1 MARFIMMIGP
11 SASGKSTFANNLSKY
26 RGWRV
31 ISSDGLRKELYG
43 DEAIQGDNKI
53 LFSQIHKMILE
64 SLEKD
69 KSVIFDATN
78 LSRKNRAAL
87 LEKISP
93 DFYEK
98 VAVVVATPFEKIYEN
113 NKNRARKVPE
123 EVIQRQLHQFE
134 MPVYAE
140 GFNKILICTPSGRPY
155 YPGTDAQAMMQ
166 NFQQDNP
173 NHSLSLLG
181 HCARCCNF
189 LLEKEKEE
197 DISLLSAAMFHD
209 IGKVFTKTFKN
220 MKGEETDIAH
230 YYFHNNVGSYFS
242 LLIKFGYTMRDRV
255 EIAQLICYHM
265 QPYFCKT
272 EKAMKRWEEKLGSE
286 LWEKILKLHEAD
298 KSAH

>member
-11 SASGKSTFANNLSKY
+11 SASGKSTFANGLSESFGLK
-26 RGWRV
+26 V

-43 DEAIQGDNKI
+43 DEAIQGNNNF
-53 LFSQIHKMILE
+53 LFSQLHKMILE
-64 SLEKD
+64 ILEKD
-69 KSVIFDATN
+69 ESVIFDATN
-78 LSRKNRAAL
+78 LSRKNRVSI
-87 LEKISP
+87 LEKISSGIH
-93 DFYEK
+93 EK

-123 EVIQRQLHQFE
+123 EVIQRQLYQFE
-134 MPVYAE
+134 MLVYAE
-140 GFNKILICTPSGRPY
+140 GFNKILICTPFGRPY
-155 YPGTDAQAMMQ
+155 YPGTDAQWIMK

-173 NHSLSLLG
+173 NHSLSLLE
-181 HCARCCNF
+181 HCALCNF

-197 DISLLSAAMFHD
+197 DISLLNAAMFHD

-265 QPYFCKT
+265 QPYFCKS
-272 EKAMKRWEEKLGSE
+272 EKAMKRWEERLGSE

-298 KSAH
+298 KQAH